1 LFYNKNTVIQGVLK
15 IKHYFKKFVKSA
27 EHVSDWVADISAHP
41 LFIIF
46 HAIWWGVWIG
56 FGIEPFP
63 YGLLTL
69 IVSLEAILL
78 SSLLL
83 SSGNRE
89 GEAEKKIA
97 RKDLRISTQTNIMV
111 EEIHDVIRDM
121 QEDLRNLMDDKGE

>member
-1 LFYNKNTVIQGVLK
+1 MLK
-15 IKHYFKKFVKSA
+15 IKHYLKRFIKSI
-27 EHVSDWVADISAHP
+27 EELSDWVADISAHP
-41 LFIIF
+41 FFIIF

-56 FGIEPFP
+56 FNIEPFP

-69 IVSLEAILL
+69 IVSLEAIVL

-97 RKDLRISTQTNIMV
+97 RKDLRISTQTNMMV
-111 EEIHDVIRDM
+111 EEIHDVVRDM
-121 QEDLRNLMDDKGE
+121 QEDLRILKDDKGE